1 MTSYK
6 IHPGVAK
13 AISDF
18 SLPATL
24 GFGAVTAPVMY
35 SVEYRNGAWGTGELL
50 PYGDIA
56 VPPGCKGLHFAEQIF
71 EGMKAYRFGGKAVNL
86 FRPRDN
92 WARLVRS
99 AERIRMVPVPEE
111 LFMEGIR
118 SVSAAC
124 APHIPTASGQA
135 LYLRPFA
142 FGLDPSYAIK
152 ASENMRFM
160 VIASPVEAYAT
171 APMRVM
177 IERSDVR
184 AARGGVG
191 AAKTGGNYAASL
203 RSTTT
208 AVANGYNVS
217 LWLDP
222 VTRKNIE
229 ELSGM
234 NVFAVINGALHTPVL
249 NDSILP
255 GITRDSVIKLARH
268 KGYEVI
274 EREMAIDDLLA
285 DIKAGRCTEVFACGT
300 AAIVNPIAVFGE
312 ADGSAVELPSGRTVA
327 AELRQGLLDIQEGR
341 AADPFGWIEEVPAL
355 ETLAG

>member
-6 IHPGVAK
+6 IHPAVAE
-13 AISDF
+13 AVRGF
-18 SLPATL
+18 SCPASL

-35 SVEYRNGAWGTGELL
+35 SVEYRNGAWGQGELL

-71 EGMKAYRFGGKAVNL
+71 EGMKAYRFEGKAPTL

-92 WARLVRS
+92 WARFVRS
-99 AERIRMVPVPEE
+99 AERMCMVTVPEH
-111 LFMEGIR
+111 LFMDGIEA
-118 SVSAAC
+118 VTGAC

-142 FGLDPSYAIK
+142 FGLDPSYTIK
-152 ASENMRFM
+152 ASDNLRFM
-160 VIASPVEAYAT
+160 VIGSPVEAYAT

-177 IERSDVR
+177 IERHDVR

-191 AAKTGGNYAASL
+191 VAKTGGNYAASL
-203 RSTTT
+203 RSSTL
-208 AVANGYNVS
+208 AIAGGYHVS

-222 VTRKNIE
+222 ETRGNIE

-234 NVFAVINGALHTPVL
+234 NVFAVIDGVLHTPEL

-255 GITRDSVIKLARH
+255 GITRDSLIRLARH
-268 KGYEVI
+268 RGYKLV
-274 EREMAIDDLLA
+274 ERVMNMEALLG
-285 DIKAGRCTEVFACGT
+285 DIRDGRCSEVFACGT
-300 AAIVNPIAVFGE
+300 AAIVNPIALFGE
-312 ADGSAVELPSGRTVA
+312 ADGRTVPLPSATPVA
-327 AELRQGLLDIQEGR
+327 SELRQALLDIQEGR
-341 AADPFGWIEEVPAL
+341 GSDPFGWIVEVPPLAL
-355 ETLAG
+355 